1 MIITQPVLND
11 IPAMREIV
19 RPEVERGVI
28 LERSAE
34 VMANMIRSYRVAWEE
49 QEVLKNK
56 EFLDSNFGK
65 LILENKPLRAMKNP
79 IMLGFCALHLHSTTL
94 AEIRSLIVTPKAQR
108 LGVATALIRDCEK
121 EAKALGI
128 KEILVLTYKR
138 TLFKKLDFME
148 ISKDKIPNQKIWA
161 DCILCKH
168 FPLCEE
174 IALIKE
180 I

>member
-1 MIITQPVLND
+1 MII
-11 IPAMREIV
+11 IPPLLSHIPQMRALV
-19 RPEVERGVI
+19 RPEVEKGVI
-28 LERSAE
+28 LERSAD

-49 QEVLKNK
+49 EAALKATP
-56 EFLDSNFGK
+56 SK
-65 LILENKPLRAMKNP
+65 LIRENKPLDALKNP
-79 IMLGFCALHLHSTTL
+79 RMLGFCALHLHSTTL
-94 AEIRSLIVTPKAQR
+94 PEIRSLVVAPFAQR
-108 LGVATALIRDCEK
+108 LGVASALIEDCQR
-121 EAKALGI
+121 EAKELEV

-138 TLFKKLDFME
+138 ELFEKLNFVE

-174 IALIKE
+174 IALIKA

>member
-1 MIITQPVLND
+1 MIITPPKLSD
-11 IPAMREIV
+11 IPTMREIV

-28 LERSAE
+28 LERS
-34 VMANMIRSYRVAWEE
+34 VDTMANMIRSYRIAWEE
-49 QEVLKNK
+49 KAI
-56 EFLDSNFGK
+56 LDSKPKK
-65 LILENKPLRAMKNP
+65 LILEKNP
-79 IMLGFCALHLHSTTL
+79 LSALKNPVMLGFCALHLHSVSL
-94 AEIRSLIVTPKAQR
+94 AEIRSLIVAPFAQR
-108 LGVATALIRDCEK
+108 LSVATAMILDCQREGK
-121 EAKALGI
+121 ILGV

-138 TLFKKLDFME
+138 ELFEKLDFIE

>member
-1 MIITQPVLND
+1 MIIAQPKLND
-11 IPAMREIV
+11 IPIMREIV
-19 RPEVERGVI
+19 RPEVEKGVI
-28 LERSAE
+28 LERSVD

-49 QEVLKNK
+49 QEVLEKK

-65 LILENKPLRAMKNP
+65 LILENKPLSALNNP
-79 IMLGFCALHLHSTTL
+79 VMLGFCALHLHSTTL
-94 AEIRSLIVTPKAQR
+94 AEIRSLIVAPFAQR
-108 LGVATALIRDCEK
+108 LGIATALIKDCQK
-121 EAKALGI
+121 EAKLLGV

-138 TLFKKLDFME
+138 TLFEKLNFIE

>member
-1 MIITQPVLND
+1 MII
-11 IPAMREIV
+11 IPPLLSHIPQMRALV
-19 RPEVERGVI
+19 RPEVEKGVI
-28 LERSAE
+28 LERSAD

-49 QEVLKNK
+49 EAALKATP
-56 EFLDSNFGK
+56 SK
-65 LILENKPLRAMKNP
+65 LIRENKPLDALKNP
-79 IMLGFCALHLHSTTL
+79 RMLGFCALHLHSTTL
-94 AEIRSLIVTPKAQR
+94 AEIRSLVVAPFAQR
-108 LGVATALIRDCEK
+108 LGVASALIEDCQR
-121 EAKALGI
+121 EAKELEV

-138 TLFKKLDFME
+138 ELFEKLNFVE

-174 IALIKE
+174 IALIKA

>member
-1 MIITQPVLND
+1 MIIAQPLLSD

-28 LERSAE
+28 LERSVD

-49 QEVLKNK
+49 QEI
-56 EFLDSNFGK
+56 LDSSPSE
-65 LILENKPLRAMKNP
+65 LILENKSLSALKNP
-79 IMLGFCALHLHSTTL
+79 TMLGFCALHLHSITL
-94 AEIRSLIVTPKAQR
+94 AEIRSLIVAPFAQR
-108 LGVATALIRDCEK
+108 LGVASAMILDCQR
-121 EAKALGI
+121 EAKTLGVR
-128 KEILVLTYKR
+128 EILVLTYKR
-138 TLFKKLDFME
+138 TLFEKLDFIE

-168 FPLCEE
+168 FPRCEE

>member
-11 IPAMREIV
+11 IPTMREIV

-49 QEVLKNK
+49 QEI
-56 EFLDSNFGK
+56 LDSNPSK
-65 LILENKPLRAMKNP
+65 LFLENKSLSALKNP
-79 IMLGFCALHLHSTTL
+79 VMLGFCALHLHSITL
-94 AEIRSLIVTPKAQR
+94 AEIRSLIVIPKAQR
-108 LGVATALIRDCEK
+108 LGVATAMILDCQK
-121 EAKALGI
+121 EGKELGI

-138 TLFKKLDFME
+138 ALFEKLDFIE

-174 IALIKE
+174 IALIKQ

>member
-1 MIITQPVLND
+1 MIITRPVLSD
-11 IPAMREIV
+11 IETMREIV
-19 RPEVERGVI
+19 RPEVERGII
-28 LERSAE
+28 LERSID
-34 VMANMIRSYRVAWEE
+34 VMANMIRSYRIAWEE
-49 QEVLKNK
+49 KSLLESTPKPK
-56 EFLDSNFGK
+56 K
-65 LILENKPLRAMKNP
+65 LTLENKPLSALKNP
-79 IMLGFCALHLHSTTL
+79 VMLGFCALHLHSITL
-94 AEIRSLIVTPKAQR
+94 AEIRSLIVAPFAQR
-108 LGVATALIRDCEK
+108 LGVASALITDCQREGK
-121 EAKALGI
+121 MLGV

-138 TLFKKLDFME
+138 ALFEKLNFIE